1 MHPVYPRI
9 VRDYIS
15 RRIHSRFGILVLGP
29 RQTGKSTLLDEIV
42 SATEARTKLIYRLNE
57 TSTYEQTIRD
67 PSRILRAVEAAV
79 ELGSVLLFIDEVQ
92 YVPQIL
98 NDCQSILDRYADRVT
113 VLLTGSSARKL
124 RGAGANLLPGRLLW
138 QDLHPLTMPELG
150 ISDGPSGRILP
161 IAEPSGATRRYG
173 GSLEELLTYGSL
185 PGICD
190 LEEGLRREILTAY
203 TSTYL
208 QEEIRAE
215 ALARNL
221 GGFSRV
227 LEYAAID
234 SGMVVNFSSV
244 SRDIGVPISTIRSY
258 FDLLYD
264 TLILLRI
271 PAFTRNAR
279 KRIIRSAKYVFFDT
293 GIRNACAALYL
304 DPSSL
309 LKTQAGT
316 LFEQYII
323 LEIHRRIQYMPGCP
337 WRISHWRTSSGVEVD
352 LVIDK
357 GESAIPIEIKYTDN
371 PHPRDIRH
379 LLTFMK
385 EYDVP
390 QGYLVCRCEQ
400 VEKMADGV
408 YAVPWNMI

>member
-1 MHPVYPRI
+1 MYPRI
-9 VRDYIS
+9 VRDYVS
-15 RRIHSRFGILVLGP
+15 KRIHSRFGILVLGP
-29 RQTGKSTLLDEIV
+29 RQTGKSTLLNDIV
-42 SATEARTKLIYRLNE
+42 GATEARTKLIYRLNE
-57 TSTYEQTIRD
+57 TATYEQIIRD
-67 PSRILRAVEAAV
+67 PSRILRAVEAAA

-92 YVPQIL
+92 YVPQVL
-98 NDCQSILDRYADRVT
+98 NDCQSILDRYGDRVT

-150 ISDGPSGRILP
+150 ISDGPSGRIVP
-161 IAEPSGATRRYG
+161 IAGPSGTTRRYG
-173 GSLEELLTYGSL
+173 GSLEGLLTYGSL

-190 LEEGLRREILTAY
+190 LEEDLKREILRAY
-203 TSTYL
+203 ASTYL

-215 ALARNL
+215 ALTRNL

-234 SGMVVNFSSV
+234 SGKVVNFSSISKEV
-244 SRDIGVPISTIRSY
+244 GVPISTVRSY
-258 FDLLYD
+258 FELLYD
-264 TLILLRI
+264 TLILLRV

-316 LFEQYII
+316 LFEQYIT
-323 LEIHRRIQYMPGCP
+323 LEIHRRVQYIPGCS
-337 WRISHWRTSSGVEVD
+337 WRITHWRTSSGAEVD

-357 GESAIPIEIKYTDN
+357 GESAVPVGIKYTEN
-371 PHPRDIRH
+371 PRPRDIRH

-385 EYDVP
+385 EYDARE
-390 QGYLVCRCEQ
+390 GYLVCRCAH
-400 VEKMADGV
+400 VEKMAEGV